1 MLRRVLLLTLV
12 LAGCREKQVTPDDGD
27 LSVTP
32 TMIDFGSVWVGFQVQ
47 RSASIRF
54 SGMSSCE
61 VTLTASAPF
70 SVTPS
75 VHLEKASSAN
85 VVVSITSGGAG
96 SLSGTLTATGCG
108 HTATAM
114 LAASSFAVPDCGSEG
129 ACTTVRFDADAGICT
144 TDAKPDGTHC
154 GDPCLD
160 QPHCVSGDCVGTSAS
175 CDDTD
180 PCTIDACGVD
190 GGCVHI
196 PGQGLCPPLPGCTVS
211 CDGGHCGTL
220 AEIWSHPVAEQPLDP
235 LVADPQGNVYW
246 LEDDNQLNLSGW
258 LESVSRSGVLRYK
271 VGVLLVG
278 TDAWPMFGG
287 SQYVYL
293 QANGGSVFG
302 IRGSDGALL
311 WHHNLRADVIDAGFP
326 EVATGIEHIGHG
338 LGFDDDLDPAE
349 VPVSFSTGSGADE
362 GFVVAIGY
370 DVKGRDHTV
379 TVPLKNPAF
388 AIEGDEGEL
397 YVSVQSSSGYSLDA
411 YRADALPY
419 WSADRTLGPVALGL
433 IYTADAMLNDAG
445 TVLVSFPG
453 NEIVPDVATPDVAVR
468 RDTTLNRFVF
478 FDPLTGAERGQAQMP
493 DLANWDVYAL
503 AGNEVLAVNRTGL
516 NRVDGF
522 DNNGAHLYQC
532 DVPLPQG
539 QPIFGSSVLIDNLLL
554 MWTSEPNGYVLHAYA
569 MPGRREAATG
579 WVTRYGSAARAN
591 HPK

>member
-1 MLRRVLLLTLV
+1 MLRRVLLVTLL
-12 LAGCREKQVTPDDGD
+12 LAGCREKKVTPDDGD

-32 TMIDFGSVWVGFQVQ
+32 ETIDLGTVWAGYPVSRPASV
-47 RSASIRF
+47 RF
-54 SGMSSCE
+54 SGMSTCE
-61 VTLTASAPF
+61 VTLSASAPF

-85 VVVSITSGGAG
+85 ITVSVTSSGAG

-129 ACTTVRFDADAGICT
+129 ACTTVRFDADAGMCT

-175 CDDTD
+175 CDDLD

-196 PGQGLCPPLPGCTVS
+196 PGQGLCPPLPGCTAS

-220 AEIWSHPVAEQPLDP
+220 AEIWSHPVSEQPLDP

-246 LEDDNQLNLSGW
+246 LEDDNQLNLTGW
-258 LESVSRSGVLRYK
+258 LESVSRSGLLRYK

-278 TDAWPMFGG
+278 SDAWPMFAQG
-287 SQYVYL
+287 QYVYV
-293 QANGGSVFG
+293 QSNGGSVFG
-302 IRGSDGALL
+302 IDGANGSLL
-311 WHHNLRADVIDAGFP
+311 WRHNLREDVEDAGAT
-326 EVATGIEHIGHG
+326 EVANGVERLGHG
-338 LGFDDDLDPAE
+338 TEQRSFAFAF
-349 VPVSFSTGSGADE
+349 PVSFSVGSQPAE
-362 GFVVAIGY
+362 GFAVGLDMFGSAVARL
-370 DVKGRDHTV
+370 V
-379 TVPLKNPAF
+379 NPPYAL
-388 AIEGDEGEL
+388 ETDETYNL
-397 YVSVQSSSGYSLDA
+397 YVSVQSSNGYSLDA
-411 YRADALPY
+411 YLGNGDLL
-419 WSADRTLGPVALGL
+419 WSDDRTLGPVAAGR
-433 IYTADAMLNDAG
+433 IYTPTALIDDGG
-445 TVLVSFPG
+445 TVLATFSG
-453 NEIVPDVATPDVAVR
+453 NDIAPDIATPEVAMR
-468 RDTTLNRFVF
+468 RDTSLYRFVF
-478 FDPLTGAERGQAQMP
+478 FDPLTGADRARVLMP

-503 AGNEVLAVNRTGL
+503 AGDEVLAVNRTGL

-522 DNNGAHLYQC
+522 DIDGGHLYQC

-539 QPIFGSSVLIDNLLL
+539 QPIFGSSVLIDDLLL
-554 MWTSEPNGYVLHAYA
+554 MWTSETNGYVLHAYA

-579 WVTRYGSAARAN
+579 WVARYGSAARTN
-591 HPK
+591 HPKW

>member
-1 MLRRVLLLTLV
+1 MLRRVLLVTLV
-12 LAGCREKQVTPDDGD
+12 FSGCREKQVTPDDGD

-32 TMIDFGSVWVGFQVQ
+32 AMIDFGSVWVGYPVS
-47 RSASIRF
+47 RAASVRF

-61 VTLTASAPF
+61 VTLSASAPF

-211 CDGGHCGTL
+211 CDGGYCGTL
-220 AEIWSHPVAEQPLDP
+220 AEIWSHPVSEQPLDP

-246 LEDDNQLNLSGW
+246 LEDDSQLNITGW

-271 VGVLLVG
+271 VGVSLVG
-278 TDAWPMFGG
+278 SDAWPMFAHGEF
-287 SQYVYL
+287 VYL
-293 QANGGSVFG
+293 QANGGNAFG
-302 IRGSDGALL
+302 IHASDGSLL
-311 WHHNLRADVIDAGFP
+311 WRHNLREDVEDAGFSEVQTGVMRIGRGA
-326 EVATGIEHIGHG
+326 EVADYAYA
-338 LGFDDDLDPAE
+338 FPA
-349 VPVSFSTGSGADE
+349 SFATASGPDE
-362 GFVVAIGY
+362 GFVVVFDPYWAAAF
-370 DVKGRDHTV
+370 
-379 TVPLKNPAF
+379 PANH
-388 AIEGDEGEL
+388 APYAVESESLDL
-397 YVSVQSSSGYSLDA
+397 YASVQSSGGYSLDS
-411 YRADALPY
+411 YGNFWKPI
-419 WSADRTLGPVALGL
+419 WSADRTLGPVALGRV
-433 IYTADAMLNDAG
+433 YTSTALLDDAG
-445 TVLVSFPG
+445 TVLATFAG
-453 NEIVPDVATPDVAVR
+453 NEIVPDVVTTDVAMR

-478 FDPLTGAERGQAQMP
+478 FDPLIGAERGRALMP

-522 DNNGAHLYQC
+522 DDNGAHLYQC

-554 MWTSEPNGYVLHAYA
+554 MWTSETNGYVLHAYA
-569 MPGRREAATG
+569 MPGRREAPTG